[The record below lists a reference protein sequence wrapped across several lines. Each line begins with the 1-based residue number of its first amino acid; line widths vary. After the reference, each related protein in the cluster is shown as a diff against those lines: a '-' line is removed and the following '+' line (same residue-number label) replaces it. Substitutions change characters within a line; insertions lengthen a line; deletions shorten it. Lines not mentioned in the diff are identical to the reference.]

1 MAKIRHLAYRAE
13 DPEGMAKFFIEGFG
27 MTIAQRRGHGVID
40 LSDGTINITV
50 LPAVNG
56 DPSRRKGIEHIGFST
71 DDDAAAKERLFAL
84 GATERNQI
92 SLGNAHYEVK
102 FDGPEG
108 IIVDIGQW
116 AGTAPIEESTA
127 KAPAQPA

>member
-40 LSDGTINITV
+40 LTDGTINLTV

-56 DPSRRKGIEHIGFST
+56 DPFRALYFAFFPESREGAKKIAVFVIPGNPTST
-71 DDDAAAKERLFAL
+71 
-84 GATERNQI
+84 
-92 SLGNAHYEVK
+92 
-102 FDGPEG
+102 
-108 IIVDIGQW
+108 
-116 AGTAPIEESTA
+116 
-127 KAPAQPA
+127 